1 MECLDTYGCNVFD
14 GLECV
19 RDASLRNGVALGLA
33 YKYEETTTG
42 VTRGKQA
49 RAVTTTKKTTTTT
62 AKTTTTT
69 TKSTTTPTT
78 TTSPTTT
85 STTTTTTSTT
95 ITTTSTTTTIKTT
108 GYCECTN
115 LTYQ

>member
-19 RDASLRNGVALGLA
+19 RDASLRSGMALGLA

-49 RAVTTTKKTTTTT
+49 RAATTTKKITTTTKTTTTTT
-62 AKTTTTT
+62 AKSTTTTT
-69 TKSTTTPTT
+69 IALITA
-78 TTSPTTT
+78 SPTTT
-85 STTTTTTSTT
+85 STTTTT
-95 ITTTSTTTTIKTT
+95 ITA
-108 GYCECTN
+108 GYCECAN